1 MADLQLSGVSKSY
14 GTRKVLDGLDLTIK
28 SGECFTLLG
37 PSGCGKTVILRLIAG
52 FETPDAGTVSIGDR
66 VVADARHALP
76 PEERHIGVVFQ
87 DYAVWPHKTV
97 HENISYPLEIANTP
111 KEKIAENVKKAIDQ
125 VGLKGLANRYPYQLS
140 GGQQQRV
147 ALARALVTAP
157 AVMLLDEPLTNLDAN
172 LREEMRFEIKELQRK
187 TGTTIFY
194 VTHDQEVALAISDRM
209 AIMDEE
215 GKIRQTGTPD
225 QVYEQPV
232 NEFVH
237 QFLGIPNYIPFE
249 IRDGSAFISAGAS
262 GDASGNAS
270 GDASGSASSSA
281 TGGAFGAVEVRI
293 PEAPPAAFLDKA
305 GKAACRP
312 MDILLEK
319 SPEAADSLPAK
330 VLRLSLLGP
339 IIDYLVEVGGIQ
351 LRAQMQTEEATA
363 RDMII
368 AEGGSCGLRFTNLRW
383 FGLDGE
389 AVR

>member
-14 GTRKVLDGLDLTIK
+14 GSHKVLDGLDLTIK

-52 FETPDAGTVSIGDR
+52 FETPDEGQVSIGDR
-66 VVADARHALP
+66 VVADAKRALP

-97 HENISYPLEIANTP
+97 HENIAYPLEIAKAP
-111 KEKIAENVKKAIDQ
+111 KERISQDVKKAIEQ
-125 VGLKGLANRYPYQLS
+125 VNLKGLANRFPYQLS

-147 ALARALVTAP
+147 AVARALVTSP

-209 AIMDEE
+209 AIMDSS
-215 GKIRQTGTPD
+215 GRIRQTGTPEE
-225 QVYEQPV
+225 VYEHPV
-232 NEFVH
+232 DEFVH
-237 QFLGIPNYIPFE
+237 QFLGIPNYIP
-249 IRDGSAFISAGAS
+249 
-262 GDASGNAS
+262 
-270 GDASGSASSSA
+270 
-281 TGGAFGAVEVRI
+281 VEVEGQAARI
-293 PEAPPAAFLDKA
+293 AGGMALPQKAPAAFPDGP

-312 MDILLEK
+312 MDIILEK
-319 SPEAADSLPAK
+319 DAAGAGSMPAK
-330 VLRLSLLGP
+330 VARLSLLGP
-339 IIDYLVEVGGIQ
+339 IVDYLLEVGGVQ
-351 LRAQMQTEEATA
+351 LRAQIQTEEAIA
-363 RDMII
+363 RDLII
-368 AEGGSCGLRFTNLRW
+368 EKDQPCGIRFAALKW
-383 FGLDGE
+383 FGKNGE

>member
-14 GTRKVLDGLDLTIK
+14 GARKVLDGLDLTIQ

-52 FETPDAGTVSIGDR
+52 FETPDEGTVNIGGK
-66 VVADARHALP
+66 VVADTRHALP

-97 HENISYPLEIANTP
+97 HENISYPLEIAKVS
-111 KEKIAENVKKAIDQ
+111 KEKISADVRKAIEQ

-147 ALARALVTAP
+147 ALARALVTNP

-172 LREEMRFEIKELQRK
+172 LREEMRFEIKELQRT

-209 AIMDEE
+209 AIMDSE
-215 GKIRQTGTPD
+215 GRIRQTGKPD
-225 QVYEQPV
+225 EVYEHPV
-232 NEFVH
+232 DEFVH

-249 IRDGSAFISAGAS
+249 IKDGAAWI
-262 GDASGNAS
+262 
-270 GDASGSASSSA
+270 SGSASTSA
-281 TGGAFGAVEVRI
+281 PGGKPLRI
-293 PEAPPAAFLDKA
+293 PVAPPAAFSDSTGKA
-305 GKAACRP
+305 GCRP
-312 MDILLEK
+312 MDILLDRN
-319 SPEAADSLPAK
+319 PDIADGLPAK
-330 VLRLSLLGP
+330 VLRRSLLGP
-339 IIDYLVEVGGIQ
+339 IVDFLLDVGGVQ
-351 LRAQMQTEEATA
+351 LRAQLQTEEALA
-363 RDMII
+363 KDLLMEEGRD
-368 AEGGSCGLRFTNLRW
+368 CGIRFACLQW
-383 FGLDGE
+383 FGKNGE

>member
-1 MADLQLSGVSKSY
+1 MADLRLSGVSKSY
-14 GTRKVLDGLDLTIK
+14 GTHKVLDGLDLTIQ

-52 FETPDAGTVSIGDR
+52 FETPDEGTVNIGGQ

-97 HENISYPLEIANTP
+97 HENISYPLEIAKAA
-111 KEKIAENVKKAIDQ
+111 KEKISTDVRKAIEQ

-147 ALARALVTAP
+147 ALARALVTNP

-209 AIMDEE
+209 AIMDSE
-215 GKIRQTGTPD
+215 GKIRQTGKPD
-225 QVYEQPV
+225 EVYEHPV
-232 NEFVH
+232 DEFVH

-249 IRDGSAFISAGAS
+249 IRDGVAWITGTAS
-262 GDASGNAS
+262 GDNSL
-270 GDASGSASSSA
+270 
-281 TGGAFGAVEVRI
+281 RM
-293 PEAPPAAFLDKA
+293 PLAPPSAFPGNSGRA
-305 GKAACRP
+305 GCRP
-312 MDILLEK
+312 MDILLDRNPAL
-319 SPEAADSLPAK
+319 SDGLPAK

-339 IIDYLVEVGGIQ
+339 IVDFLLDVRGVQ
-351 LRAQMQTEEATA
+351 LRAQIQTEEALA
-363 RDMII
+363 RDLLIE
-368 AEGGSCGLRFTNLRW
+368 EGQDCGIRFAGLRW
-383 FGLDGE
+383 FAKNGE
-389 AVR
+389 AV

>member
-52 FETPDAGTVSIGDR
+52 FETPDDGVVSIGGK
-66 VVADARHALP
+66 VIADAKHSLP
-76 PEERHIGVVFQ
+76 PEDRHIGVVFQ

-97 HENISYPLEIANTP
+97 HENIAYPLEIAKMP
-111 KEKIAENVKKAIDQ
+111 AEKISKDVRKAIEQ

-147 ALARALVTAP
+147 ALARALVTTP
-157 AVMLLDEPLTNLDAN
+157 TVMLLDEPLTNLDAN

-194 VTHDQEVALAISDRM
+194 VTHDQEVALAISDHM

-215 GKIRQTGTPD
+215 GRIRQIGTPD
-225 QVYEQPV
+225 QVYEQP
-232 NEFVH
+232 NSEFVH
-237 QFLGIPNYIPFE
+237 QFLGIPNYIPFAV
-249 IRDGSAFISAGAS
+249 RDGVAYIAS
-262 GDASGNAS
+262 GAEAGIAPI
-270 GDASGSASSSA
+270 
-281 TGGAFGAVEVRI
+281 RI
-293 PEAPPAAFLDKA
+293 PEVPPAGFHDKA

-312 MDILLEK
+312 MDIFIEK
-319 SPEAADSLPAK
+319 TTEARDALPAK

-339 IIDYLVEVGGIQ
+339 IIDYLIEVGGIQ
-351 LRAQMQTEEATA
+351 LRAQMQTEEAVA

-368 AEGGSCGLRFTNLRW
+368 EEGRPCGARFTNLKW
-383 FGLDGE
+383 FGVNGE